1 MALQYCWAR
10 LRLLAGFMPT
20 YQSTPEFKHGQSES
34 TGILLVNLGTP
45 EEPTPQAVRRF
56 LKQFLSDPRVVEYP
70 RWLWWLIL
78 NGIILRIRP
87 ARSAAAY
94 RKIWTDDGSPLMLFS
109 KSVVG
114 GVQKELDTRLSG
126 SASVELAMSY
136 GEPSIDAAIDRLL
149 AKGARRLLVLPMYP
163 QYSGT
168 TTASVID
175 AVARKFN
182 RLRWIPE
189 ARFINQYHDEPGY
202 IGALAASIREYW
214 DKNGR
219 GAKLMFSFHGVPR
232 QALLNG
238 DPYHCQCQKTA
249 RLLAETLE
257 LGDDQWLLSFQ
268 SRVGREEWLSPYTD
282 ETVAKLGEQGVGR
295 LDVVCPGFSTD
306 CLETLEE
313 IAMQNTELFVAS
325 GGESLH
331 YIPALNAREDHVR
344 FLADLIEKHLGGWP
358 QTYADDPASS
368 QRALAMG
375 ASI

>member
-1 MALQYCWAR
+1 
-10 LRLLAGFMPT
+10 MPT
-20 YQSTPEFKHGQSES
+20 YQTTPDFKHGQSES

-56 LKQFLSDPRVVEYP
+56 LKQFLSDPRVIEYP

-109 KSVVG
+109 RSIVE
-114 GVQKELDTRLSG
+114 GVQKDLDTRLSG
-126 SASVELAMSY
+126 SANVELAMSY

-149 AKGARRLLVLPMYP
+149 ARGARRLLILPMYP

-175 AVARKFN
+175 AVARKFS
-182 RLRWIPE
+182 RLRWVPE
-189 ARFINQYHDEPGY
+189 ARFVNQYHDEAGY
-202 IGALAASIREYW
+202 IAALAASIREYW
-214 DKNGR
+214 DKHGR
-219 GAKLMFSFHGVPR
+219 GDKLMFSFHGVPK
-232 QALLNG
+232 QTLLNG

-249 RLLAETLE
+249 RLLAEALE

-268 SRVGREEWLSPYTD
+268 SRVGREEWLNPYTD
-282 ETVAKLGEQGVGR
+282 ETVAALGKQGIGR

-313 IAMQNTELFVAS
+313 IAMQNAELFIES
-325 GGESLH
+325 GGKSLH
-331 YIPALNAREDHVR
+331 YIPALNAREDHIH
-344 FLADLIEKHLGGWP
+344 FLAGLIERHLGGWP
-358 QTYADDPASS
+358 RTYADDPEAS

-375 ASI
+375 ASR

>member
-10 LRLLAGFMPT
+10 LNLLTGFMPT

-56 LKQFLSDPRVVEYP
+56 LKQFLSDPRVIEYP

-109 KSVVG
+109 KSVVE
-114 GVQKELDTRLSG
+114 GVQEALDARLSG
-126 SASVELAMSY
+126 SANVELAMSY

-168 TTASVID
+168 TTASVVD

-214 DKNGR
+214 ADNGR
-219 GAKLMFSFHGVPR
+219 GAKLMFSFHGVPK
-232 QALLNG
+232 QTLLNG

-249 RLLAETLE
+249 RLLAEALE

-282 ETVAKLGEQGVGR
+282 ETVAKLGKQGIGR

-313 IAMQNTELFVAS
+313 IAMQNAELFVEA
-325 GGESLH
+325 GGDSLH
-331 YIPALNAREDHVR
+331 YIPALNAREDHVD
-344 FLADLIEKHLGGWP
+344 FLAGLIEKHVGGWP

-375 ASI
+375 ASR